1 MWESRSDFQGGGE
14 TRRVLPSPSFPPPFP
29 PPASFFFEARRPQLL
44 KEFALGLGHDLPLR
58 DLIDG
63 VDVIHTFGPRLI
75 ALVHGVDPQIAGLA
89 LRIGP
94 PPLANRYRREL
105 GFAVVET
112 AFAVAWLLPQVV
124 QVGHRD
130 RGQPL
135 VFALAVLLI
144 RALQNAPRGRSAQGL
159 VRLIDDGQQLHV
171 GAGIALRKAMPWVR
185 DGLDFSVVP
194 RAGDQP
200 RHLGPAP
207 AGHLPQVAPQQ
218 TARRAALFLVLL
230 LAQNLLHPAVN
241 LLTIFAFEPDCF
253 AGF

>member
-144 RALQNAPRGRSAQGL
+144 RALQNGPRGLVSGTAAGAEPAPPSRKPAGDFRLRTGLFRWLLEKPRSAPGSASL
-159 VRLIDDGQQLHV
+159 
-171 GAGIALRKAMPWVR
+171 LRARWLSILSMP
-185 DGLDFSVVP
+185 
-194 RAGDQP
+194 
-200 RHLGPAP
+200 PAP
-207 AGHLPQVAPQQ
+207 GSSCIGNRLLLQAH
-218 TARRAALFLVLL
+218 LVLEK
-230 LAQNLLHPAVN
+230 
-241 LLTIFAFEPDCF
+241 TCRTREMD
-253 AGF
+253 